1 MKTIM
6 NFIKNKTVYGSLM
19 VFLLWYGLH
28 YTIHSNVIPSP
39 YHTVKEFLRIFPDI
53 LSIHLIAS
61 LVRIVFA
68 VCISILVGVPMGLWM
83 GMNKRV
89 DALIS
94 PIIYILYP
102 LPKIAF
108 LPVFMILFGMGD
120 LSKIILIIT
129 IIFFQI
135 LLAARDG
142 VKEIPKEF
150 FYSVSSLGLSTP
162 GIYQHLI
169 LPAVLPRIISGI
181 RINIGISI
189 STLFFAE
196 NFATTYGIGYYIMN
210 AWTMVDYLD
219 MFSGILGLSLLGIL
233 LFEAIDILEK
243 KLCAWVYIAKY

>member
-6 NFIKNKTVYGSLM
+6 NFIRNKTVYGSLM

-28 YTIHSNVIPSP
+28 YTIQSNVIPSP
-39 YHTVKEFLRIFPDI
+39 YHTVKEFVRIFPDI
-53 LSIHLIAS
+53 LSLHLIAS
-61 LVRIVFA
+61 LIRIVFA
-68 VCISILVGVPMGLWM
+68 VCVSILIGVPMGLWM
-83 GMNKRV
+83 GMNERV

-142 VKEIPKEF
+142 VKEIPKEL
-150 FYSVSSLGLSTP
+150 FYSVSSLGLSTL
-162 GIYQHLI
+162 GMYQHLI

-210 AWTMVDYLD
+210 AWTKVDYLD

-243 KLCAWVYIAKY
+243 KLCSWVYIAKY